1 MARCRLEPRILKRK
15 SRSGIRFLF
24 AFVLWP
30 LLAACANPT
39 IVAKSDAPRIQEV
52 PGRGEYR
59 WEAHSGWIRPGL
71 GEWGPPAQIRSEARK
86 AFEFG
91 SYADAADGLLAYKER
106 IPDGDVSLGE
116 TNFMIAECY
125 YHLGRYEEAIEFYRV
140 VYQESKPE
148 GDILNRTFQRVYDI
162 AMDYLKE
169 MAACSF
175 MGFDYSCPSHGIDLL
190 VGDNGL
196 ITEYRNLSFAD
207 EAIYEIGTYYFNIK
221 EYPEATPIYERLIND
236 YPQSEWHGLAE
247 YYAALST
254 FKQVRG
260 TDYDE
265 KVIQDAERRFRL
277 YLEHYPRG
285 PQAEDAREKLR
296 EITQI
301 LGAKNLMIAKFYLRE
316 SEPGAAKIY
325 LRIVL
330 EKYPTSK
337 AAREARE
344 IQRKID
350 GL

>member
-1 MARCRLEPRILKRK
+1 MAHCRPRILKPERYPVAA
-15 SRSGIRFLF
+15 IRCLL
-24 AFVLWP
+24 APLLWP
-30 LLAACANPT
+30 VLAACANPAV
-39 IVAKSDAPRIQEV
+39 VARSATPRTKEV

-59 WEAHSGWIRPGL
+59 WEAHSGWIRPSL
-71 GEWGPPAQIRSEARK
+71 GGWGSPAQIRTDARK
-86 AFEFG
+86 AFDSG
-91 SYADAADGLLAYKER
+91 SYADALDGFRAYKER
-106 IPDGDVSLGE
+106 IPANVGSLGE

-125 YHLGRYEEAIEFYRV
+125 YHLDRYDDAIEFYRE
-140 VYQESKPE
+140 VYQKSKPK

-169 MAACSF
+169 TAACSF
-175 MGFDYSCPSHGIDLL
+175 LGLYYNCPGRGIDLL

-196 ITEYRNLSFAD
+196 ITEYPNLSFAD
-207 EAIYEIGTYYFNIK
+207 DAIYAIGTHYFNIK
-221 EYPEATPIYERLIND
+221 EYPEATPIYERLINH

-247 YYAALST
+247 YYVALSI

-265 KVIQDAERRFRL
+265 KVIQDAERKFRL

-301 LGAKNLMIAKFYLRE
+301 LGAKNLKIAKFYLRE

-330 EKYPTSK
+330 DKYPRST

-344 IQRKID
+344 IQRK
-350 GL
+350 LERL